1 MKPWEMMRRFGPMSS
16 GGGGGAPAFSSLLHF
31 EGANNSTAFTDQ
43 SGQVWTAA
51 GGAKIVT
58 SDSRF
63 GSACGLFP
71 GTGRIYT
78 GASADL
84 GFGAGDWTVE
94 MWLKANSV
102 GGNQCVWDNRG
113 ASSSGISIY
122 ASLSASYSGPWG
134 IAGDSAVLT
143 AGSSA
148 LSTTAWKHV
157 AVTRQGSTLRGFMDG
172 VLEFTYMYSFPFATS
187 SAVTIGA
194 NNLGTQAYNGLVDE
208 QRVTKGVAL
217 YTANFIPPTAP
228 FPNS

>member
-1 MKPWEMMRRFGPMSS
+1 MKPWEMMKRFGPPSS
-16 GGGGGAPAFSSLLHF
+16 GGGAAFSSLLHF
-31 EGANNSTAFTDQ
+31 EGANDSTVFTDE
-43 SGQVWTAA
+43 SGKVWTAA
-51 GGAKIVT
+51 GGAKIIT

-71 GTGRIYT
+71 GTGQIYT

-84 GFGAGDWTVE
+84 GFGAGDWTIE

-113 ASSSGISIY
+113 ASSSGIAIY
-122 ASLSASYSGPWG
+122 ASLAASYGGPWG
-134 IAGDSAVLT
+134 IAGDSSVLT
-143 AGSSA
+143 AGPSA

-157 AVTRQGSTLRGFMDG
+157 AVTRQGNTLRGFIDG
-172 VLEFTYMYSFPFATS
+172 VLEFTYPYSYPFATS

-194 NNLGTQAYNGLVDE
+194 NYLGSQAYNGRVDE

-217 YTANFIPPTAP
+217 YTANFTPPSAP